1 MGEWSATSGDR
12 VRFGGISSRA
22 YEHPADR
29 AALGALRKLRGLDT
43 AVKKFQSLFP
53 ERIIR
58 MEHLG
63 AAVRTSDRQFGRLHA
78 MVRDAA
84 GVLDLPRV
92 PELYIKQSPELN
104 AYTMGMAEPFVV
116 LHTAL
121 VDLLDPEELRF
132 VVGHEVGHAMS
143 GHCTYHTIARHL
155 VVLGAM
161 AASVP
166 LGGIG
171 AQVLL
176 AALGEWSRKS
186 ELSSDRAGL
195 LVGQKREAALRALMK
210 LAGGSHLHEMDVA
223 EFMLQ
228 AAEYARVGD
237 VRDTVARV
245 MLAREATH
253 PLVVVRVAELDGWAH
268 GEQYA
273 AALTGNYPLR
283 EDDRAAS
290 LTQDVRASAAGYG
303 RHLRNAT
310 APMLTRGA
318 ALGQRI
324 VGRGQDKPAAIEA
337 PAPAWQAAPVW
348 EEAPAWLTAPPV
360 ELPPDTP
367 SWPDPD
373 APVR

>member
-1 MGEWSATSGDR
+1 
-12 VRFGGISSRA
+12 
-22 YEHPADR
+22 
-29 AALGALRKLRGLDT
+29 
-43 AVKKFQSLFP
+43 
-53 ERIIR
+53 
-58 MEHLG
+58 
-63 AAVRTSDRQFGRLHA
+63 

-132 VVGHEVGHAMS
+132 IVGHEVGHAMS

-171 AQVLL
+171 VQMLL

-195 LVGQKREAALRALMK
+195 LVGQNREAALRALMK
-210 LAGGSHLHEMDVA
+210 LAGGSHLHEMDVT

-253 PLVVVRVAELDGWAH
+253 PLVVVRVAELDGWAR

-318 ALGQRI
+318 AFGQRI
-324 VGRGQDKPAAIEA
+324 VGRSQDKPAAIEA

-367 SWPDPD
+367 SWPP
-373 APVR
+373 APPVG

>member
-1 MGEWSATSGDR
+1 MGELVLADGDR

-22 YEHPADR
+22 YEHPADG

-53 ERIIR
+53 ERLIR

-63 AAVRTSDRQFGRLHA
+63 SAVRTSDRQFGRLHA

-84 GVLDLPRV
+84 AVLDLPRV
-92 PELYIKQSPELN
+92 PELYVKQSPELN

-121 VDLLDPEELRF
+121 VDLMDADELRF
-132 VVGHEVGHAMS
+132 IVGHELGHAMS
-143 GHCTYHTIARHL
+143 GHCMYHTIARHL

-171 AQVLL
+171 VQVLL

-195 LVGQKREAALRALMK
+195 LVGQDRQAALRALMK
-210 LAGGSHLHEMDVA
+210 LAGGSHLHEMDIE
-223 EFMLQ
+223 EFLLQ

-237 VRDTVARV
+237 VRDTMARV
-245 MLAREATH
+245 MLAGEASH
-253 PLVVVRVAELDGWAH
+253 PLVVVRVAELDGWAC
-268 GEQYA
+268 GEQYL
-273 AALTGNYPLR
+273 AALAGDYPLR
-283 EDDRAAS
+283 DGDRAAS
-290 LTQDVRASAAGYG
+290 LTQDLRAVAGGYG
-303 RHLRNAT
+303 RRAKDAT

-318 ALGQRI
+318 ALGRRV
-324 VGRGQDKPAAIEA
+324 VGRGKDEPAAIEA
-337 PAPAWQAAPVW
+337 SPPAWQAAPVW
-348 EEAPAWLTAPPV
+348 EEAPAWLTALPA

-367 SWPDPD
+367 SWPT
-373 APVR
+373 APPVD

>member
-1 MGEWSATSGDR
+1 MGELVVAEGDR
-12 VRFGGISSRA
+12 LRFRGISSRA
-22 YEHPADR
+22 YEHPADA
-29 AALGALRKLRGLDT
+29 AALGALRKLRGLDI

-63 AAVRTSDRQFGRLHA
+63 ASVRTSDRQFGRLHA

-92 PELYIKQSPELN
+92 PELYIKQSADLN
-104 AYTMGMAEPFVV
+104 AYTIGMAEPIVV

-121 VDLLDPEELRF
+121 VDLLDADELRF
-132 VVGHEVGHAMS
+132 IVGHELGHAMS
-143 GHCTYHTIARHL
+143 GHCMYHTIARHL

-171 AQVLL
+171 VQVLL

-195 LVGQKREAALRALMK
+195 LVGQDRPAALRALMK
-210 LAGGSHLHEMDVA
+210 LAGGSHLHEMDVD

-245 MLAREATH
+245 ILARESSH
-253 PLVVVRVAELDGWAH
+253 PLVVVRVAELDTWAR

-273 AALTGNYPLR
+273 AALSGDYPLR
-283 EDDRAAS
+283 DEDRTAS
-290 LTQDVRASAAGYG
+290 LTQGVRVSAADYG
-303 RHLRNAT
+303 RHLKNAT
-310 APMLTRGA
+310 TPMLTRGA
-318 ALGQRI
+318 ALGRRM
-324 VGRGQDKPAAIEA
+324 VGRGQDEPAAIEA
-337 PAPAWQAAPVW
+337 APPAWQAAPVW
-348 EEAPAWLTAPPV
+348 DDAPEWLTAPQAD
-360 ELPPDTP
+360 LPPDTP
-367 SWPDPD
+367 SWPS
-373 APVR
+373 APPVG

>member
-1 MGEWSATSGDR
+1 
-12 VRFGGISSRA
+12 
-22 YEHPADR
+22 
-29 AALGALRKLRGLDT
+29 
-43 AVKKFQSLFP
+43 
-53 ERIIR
+53 

-63 AAVRTSDRQFGRLHA
+63 AAARTSDRQFGRLHA

-92 PELYIKQSPELN
+92 PELYVKQSPELN

-121 VDLLDPEELRF
+121 VDLMDADELRF
-132 VVGHEVGHAMS
+132 IVGHELGHAMS
-143 GHCTYHTIARHL
+143 GHCMYHTIARHL

-171 AQVLL
+171 VQVLV

-195 LVGQKREAALRALMK
+195 LVAQDREAALRALMK
-210 LAGGSHLHEMDVA
+210 LAGGSHLHEMDVD
-223 EFMLQ
+223 EFLLQ

-245 MLAREATH
+245 MLAREASH
-253 PLVVVRVAELDGWAH
+253 PLIVVRVAELDGWAR

-273 AALTGNYPLR
+273 AALAGDYPLR
-283 EDDRAAS
+283 DEDRAAS
-290 LTQDVRASAAGYG
+290 LTQDVRATAAGYG
-303 RHLRNAT
+303 RHLKNAT
-310 APMLTRGA
+310 TPMLTRGA
-318 ALGQRI
+318 AF
-324 VGRGQDKPAAIEA
+324 GRRVVSRGKDEQAAIEA
-337 PAPAWQAAPVW
+337 PPPAWQAAPVW
-348 EEAPAWLTAPPV
+348 DEAPTWLTAPPA

-367 SWPDPD
+367 PWPA
-373 APVR
+373 APPVG